1 MVYNVLNDRRG
12 RVAAVRVYG
21 RLSVYLINIP
31 KLCGG
36 DEVYTA
42 LSIPN
47 IFKIRIIFIFCE
59 RILWWGGGGVQYN
72 YIPGS
77 SWKQR
82 TLRELFFQPG
92 TKIWPKV
99 SQLPRNHSA
108 EEGNVFLRNDTR
120 PCQKTS
126 W

>member
-1 MVYNVLNDRRG
+1 MIYNILNDRRG
-12 RVAAVRVYG
+12 RVAAVRGYG

-59 RILWWGGGGVQYN
+59 RILRGGGEACSIIIHQG
-72 YIPGS
+72 
-77 SWKQR
+77 R
-82 TLRELFFQPG
+82 L
-92 TKIWPKV
+92 
-99 SQLPRNHSA
+99 
-108 EEGNVFLRNDTR
+108 GNNGR
-120 PCQKTS
+120 
-126 W
+126 

>member
-1 MVYNVLNDRRG
+1 MIYNILNDRRG
-12 RVAAVRVYG
+12 RVAAVRGYG

-59 RILWWGGGGVQYN
+59 IILRGGGG
-72 YIPGS
+72 S
-77 SWKQR
+77 SHILLIQ
-82 TLRELFFQPG
+82 
-92 TKIWPKV
+92 
-99 SQLPRNHSA
+99 
-108 EEGNVFLRNDTR
+108 D
-120 PCQKTS
+120 
-126 W
+126 